1 MKEAEHARLAEVL
14 LPAVLAAGHLQL
26 RHREAGVATE
36 RKADASPVTAAD
48 REAEVLLLEAL
59 SRFAPGVPVIAEES
73 VAQDGVPEV
82 GDAFFLVDPLDGT
95 REYVKGLGE
104 FTINVG
110 FVEGGRPMFGLVY
123 APALSELYV
132 TLGDSRAAA
141 ATVGPE
147 SGAVRLEDC
156 GLRPIRVRE
165 SVPGALVAL
174 DSRSHRTAATEDLLA
189 KLGVREVACMGSS
202 IKFCVI
208 ARGDADLYP
217 RLGPTSEWD
226 TAAGHAVLAAAGGS
240 VVTLDGAPL
249 SYGKAEARYLNP
261 NFIAWGRK
269 PSSLG

>member
-26 RHREAGVATE
+26 RHRDAGVATE

-48 REAEVLLLEAL
+48 REAEAILLQAL
-59 SRFAPGVPVIAEES
+59 SRAAPGVPVIAEEA

-82 GDAFFLVDPLDGT
+82 GETFFLVDPLDGT

-110 FVEGGRPMFGLVY
+110 FIESGRPTFGLVY
-123 APALSELYV
+123 APALAELYV
-132 TLGDSRAAA
+132 TLGDGSAGA
-141 ATVGPE
+141 ATVAPGN
-147 SGAVRLEDC
+147 GAARIEHC
-156 GLRPIRVRE
+156 GLRPIRARE
-165 SVPGALVAL
+165 PVARALVAL
-174 DSRSHRTAATEDLLA
+174 DSRSHRAAATEDLLA
-189 KLGVREVACMGSS
+189 RLGVQEVKCMGSS

-226 TAAGHAVLAAAGGS
+226 TAAGHAVLAAAGGA
-240 VVTLDGAPL
+240 VTTLDGEAL
-249 SYGKAEARYLNP
+249 RYGKAGARYLNP
-261 NFIAWGRK
+261 SFIAWGCK
-269 PSSLG
+269 PATAG